1 MSTEFIS
8 RIVGMILVAVGG
20 VFLGIHISNI
30 TGSSPYQYA
39 SIFLL
44 VGALIGLV
52 LTPYVTIRPFLALR
66 KRIHQSP
73 AQQLLSAVLGLVV
86 GLIIAGLV
94 SFPLSMLPEPY
105 SQFLPFVAAVLF
117 GYLGIMV
124 MLTRQHDI
132 STLIRGQLPTRSESQ
147 EDSQGKGYRPVLL
160 DTSGSMD
167 CGDGDAHKL
176 RYGLRLTGALAQIA
190 LSTGDRVT
198 VQMVRGTDTGKS
210 MPEESR
216 GGRFGPVRGTG
227 HAVRLFP
234 WLSEQPAGGT
244 TDLNAAL
251 QSYARRRFRP
261 GLTILISDLWS
272 PAGFRDGIGALQ
284 AQGHETGIIQL
295 LAPDELS
302 PVLAGDLRLVDT
314 ETGDAE
320 EVTIDR
326 PMLDRYRRRVTDWQ
340 TQTAQWCRGRHVHY
354 VPVSTDL
361 PWEQLVL
368 QTLRARGLID

>member
-1 MSTEFIS
+1 MTERLFDESTLRKLELLS
-8 RIVGMILVAVGG
+8 LVARRVRAG
-20 VFLGIHISNI
+20 VIKGERRSTKRGTAIEFADYRAYVKGDDLRRVDWNIYARLG
-30 TGSSPYQYA
+30 
-39 SIFLL
+39 
-44 VGALIGLV
+44 
-52 LTPYVTIRPFLALR
+52 RPFL
-66 KRIHQSP
+66 K
-73 AQQLLSAVLGLVV
+73 LLEEEEDLAVHL
-86 GLIIAGLV
+86 
-94 SFPLSMLPEPY
+94 
-105 SQFLPFVAAVLF
+105 
-117 GYLGIMV
+117 
-124 MLTRQHDI
+124 
-132 STLIRGQLPTRSESQ
+132 
-147 EDSQGKGYRPVLL
+147 LL
-160 DTSGSMD
+160 DTSASMD

-210 MPEESR
+210 GPEESG

-244 TDLNAAL
+244 TDLNTAL
-251 QSYARRRFRP
+251 QSYARCRFRP

-295 LAPDELS
+295 LAPNELS

-314 ETGDAE
+314 ETGYSE

-326 PMLDRYRRRVTDWQ
+326 PMLDRYRRRVADWQ
-340 TQTAQWCRGRHVHY
+340 TQTARWCRGRHVHY

>member
-1 MSTEFIS
+1 MTARLFDESTLRKLERLSLVSRRVRAGVIKGERRSTKRGTAIEFADY
-8 RIVGMILVAVGG
+8 RAYVRGDDLRRVDW
-20 VFLGIHISNI
+20 NI
-30 TGSSPYQYA
+30 YA
-39 SIFLL
+39 RLE
-44 VGALIGLV
+44 
-52 LTPYVTIRPFLALR
+52 RPFL
-66 KRIHQSP
+66 K
-73 AQQLLSAVLGLVV
+73 LLEEEEDLAVHL
-86 GLIIAGLV
+86 
-94 SFPLSMLPEPY
+94 
-105 SQFLPFVAAVLF
+105 
-117 GYLGIMV
+117 
-124 MLTRQHDI
+124 
-132 STLIRGQLPTRSESQ
+132 
-147 EDSQGKGYRPVLL
+147 LL

-198 VQMVRGTDTGKS
+198 VQMVGGS
-210 MPEESR
+210 GPQEPR

-227 HAVRLFP
+227 YAVGLFQ

-251 QSYARRRFRP
+251 QSYARRRFHP

-284 AQGHETGIIQL
+284 TQGHETGIIQL
-295 LAPDELS
+295 LAPDELD
-302 PVLAGDLRLVDT
+302 PLLAGDLRLVDT

-326 PMLDRYRRRVTDWQ
+326 PMLDRYHRRVTDWQ
-340 TQTAQWCRGRHVHY
+340 TQIAQWCRGRHVHY
-354 VPVSTDL
+354 VPVSTNL

-368 QTLRARGLID
+368 QTLRARGLVD